1 MKNKILI
8 IATLAGSLALSSCED
23 FLTHDNTTS
32 ANRPSSTLTRL
43 WKQLPHRFI
52 TMCGTVLMIKPTIA
66 WETDV
71 QTTSPPVGQTISILI
86 LTLRKQH

>member
-32 ANRPSSTLTRL
+32 ANQETLFDTDEDL
-43 WKQLPHRFI
+43 KAAIAQLY
-52 TMCGTVLMIKPTIA
+52 K
-66 WETDV
+66 
-71 QTTSPPVGQTISILI
+71 
-86 LTLRKQH
+86 